1 MYETLIWSRNN
12 WFHCRYVQARD
23 AGSYECQ
30 VSTVPKIMTVFDLS
44 VVGK

>member
-1 MYETLIWSRNN
+1 MYETLIWSRN
-12 WFHCRYVQARD
+12 FRYVQARD